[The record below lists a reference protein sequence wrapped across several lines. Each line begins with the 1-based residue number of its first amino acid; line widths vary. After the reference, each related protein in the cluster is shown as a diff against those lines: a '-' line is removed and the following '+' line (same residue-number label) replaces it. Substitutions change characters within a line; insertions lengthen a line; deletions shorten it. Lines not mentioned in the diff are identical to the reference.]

1 MKYWELFY
9 KLSRYWITVKQ
20 WSDTVKWHSISI
32 DSYEKYNAENNYRMR
47 GLCKCYGLQ
56 RNDLHE
62 ARWKST
68 STQLSQCQF
77 KLLESDPE
85 QFIFDTCKHS
95 TTLIK
100 KFLVTI
106 ITAKLRA
113 WLLWNSFAKYKPYAS
128 TCALF
133 HKNGFCWQRTNAQH
147 QGLGRKEPE
156 KAP

>member
-106 ITAKLRA
+106 ITAKLRDDFFETP
-113 WLLWNSFAKYKPYAS
+113 LQS
-128 TCALF
+128 TNLMQVPAPSSIRM
-133 HKNGFCWQRTNAQH
+133 GSVDR
-147 QGLGRKEPE
+147 GLMLSIRV
-156 KAP
+156 

>member
-32 DSYEKYNAENNYRMR
+32 DSYEKYNVENNYRMR

-106 ITAKLRA
+106 ITAKLRDDFFETP
-113 WLLWNSFAKYKPYAS
+113 LQS
-128 TCALF
+128 TNLM
-133 HKNGFCWQRTNAQH
+133 QI
-147 QGLGRKEPE
+147 P
-156 KAP
+156 APSSIRMGSVDRGPMLSIRV